1 MRLWLTMRVFGRA
14 NLGGIYN
21 NALMPT
27 ILLTYLKINLNM
39 NITILTESPHSH
51 LIQIHSS

>member
-1 MRLWLTMRVFGRA
+1 MRIWLTMRVFGRA